1 LFVRAAQ
8 KYAVQVSVPRT
19 NELSLSVP
27 LLNEDLSQGRPP
39 CRPPRGTDVMN
50 ENPSYADEEVQAE
63 LDKQLFHLK
72 TLYDVSHE
80 LLGLTDVSMIL
91 RNFLL
96 MTMGNFGTAQGFIMD
111 ENAHTGE
118 VNHFESFGFEDE
130 EHPLLRSLGRE
141 ALSKKTFGRFLT
153 REDFSVEMKSL
164 NPGLPAVLVFNIDEE
179 SSGVMGLGPKIVGD
193 EYSTDDKELL
203 GTLVNNLAVS
213 LKNARYS
220 EALRKALAEIRVLNS
235 AKDKAI
241 THLTHELLTP
251 ISLLKSSLTMM
262 EKKLQR
268 IPGFDFQ
275 GSMDRAQRS
284 IKRLSE
290 IQREVEDIM
299 KGREHKVRH
308 TLSKFLDL
316 CGDEIEV
323 LFAEQFGEGPVLKK
337 IRERINELFTSRES
351 EPAEIDLGDFVIEK
365 IEEIKPLYSHRR
377 VDLNTSIEPTPPI
390 WMPPDPLEK
399 IVKGLVKNA
408 IENTPDEGKIEVGVR
423 GRGKAVEL
431 RVRDLGVGIV
441 PEHQKHIFE
450 GFFPT
455 QDTMLYSSKK
465 AFDFNAG
472 GRGADLLR
480 MKIFSERFNFAI
492 SMTSTRCK
500 HLPLT
505 KDSCPGRISECEF
518 CKKVEDCY
526 ESGGTTFEVL
536 FPEKPK

>member
-1 LFVRAAQ
+1 MQ
-8 KYAVQVSVPRT
+8 
-19 NELSLSVP
+19 N
-27 LLNEDLSQGRPP
+27 D
-39 CRPPRGTDVMN
+39 
-50 ENPSYADEEVQAE
+50 NPSYAAEEVQSE
-63 LDKQLFHLK
+63 LDKQIFHLK

-80 LLGLTDVSMIL
+80 LLGLTDISMIL

-96 MTMGNFGTAQGFIMD
+96 MTMGNFGTAQGFILD

-118 VNHFESFGFEDE
+118 INHFESFGFEDE
-130 EHPLLRSLGRE
+130 EQPLIRSLGRE

-153 REDFSVEMKSL
+153 REDFSDEMKGL

-203 GTLVNNLAVS
+203 GTLLNNLEVS
-213 LKNARYS
+213 IKNARYS
-220 EALRKALAEIRVLNS
+220 EALRKALDEIRVLNR

-241 THLTHELLTP
+241 SHLTHELLTP
-251 ISLLKSSLTMM
+251 IALIKGSLNLLA
-262 EKKLQR
+262 KKLPPV
-268 IPGFDFQ
+268 PGYDWKAT
-275 GSMDRAQRS
+275 MARAQRS
-284 IKRLSE
+284 VERLHE
-290 IQREVEDIM
+290 IQNEVDDIM
-299 KGREHKVRH
+299 KGRNHKIRH
-308 TLSKFLDL
+308 LLSNLL
-316 CGDEIEV
+316 NQCSDEIEV
-323 LFAEQFGEGPVLKK
+323 LFAEQLGEGAVVNKV
-337 IRERINELFTSRES
+337 RERINEIFTSRENA
-351 EPAEIDLGDFVIEK
+351 PAEIDLGDFVTEK
-365 IEEIKPLYSHRR
+365 IEEIRPLFSHRKL
-377 VDLNTSIEPTPPI
+377 DLMTHIEPAQPV
-390 WMPPDPLEK
+390 WMPADPLEK

-423 GRGKAVEL
+423 SRGKAVEL

-480 MKIFSERFNFAI
+480 MKIFSERFNFTI
-492 SMTSTRCK
+492 SMTSARCK

-518 CKKVEDCY
+518 CKTVQDCY

-536 FPEKPK
+536 FPERPK

>member
-1 LFVRAAQ
+1 MQ
-8 KYAVQVSVPRT
+8 
-19 NELSLSVP
+19 N
-27 LLNEDLSQGRPP
+27 D
-39 CRPPRGTDVMN
+39 
-50 ENPSYADEEVQAE
+50 NPSYAAEKVQVE
-63 LDKQLFHLK
+63 LDKQIFHLK

-80 LLGLTDVSMIL
+80 LLGLTDISMIL

-111 ENAHTGE
+111 ENAHIGE
-118 VNHFESFGFEDE
+118 INHFESFGFEE
-130 EHPLLRSLGRE
+130 EELSLVQSIGRE
-141 ALSKKTFGRFLT
+141 ALLKKTFGRFLT
-153 REDFSVEMKSL
+153 CEDFSDEMKGL

-193 EYSTDDKELL
+193 EYSSDDKELL
-203 GTLVNNLAVS
+203 GTLLNNLEVS
-213 LKNARYS
+213 IKNARYS
-220 EALRKALAEIRVLNS
+220 EALRKALDEIRVLNS

-284 IKRLSE
+284 IQRLSE
-290 IQREVEDIM
+290 IQSEVEDIM
-299 KGREHKVRH
+299 KGREHKVRR

-337 IRERINELFTSRES
+337 IRERINELFMSRES
-351 EPAEIDLGDFVIEK
+351 EPAEINLGDFVTEK

-377 VDLNTSIEPTPPI
+377 VDLNTSIESTPPI

-399 IVKGLVKNA
+399 IVKGLIKNA

-423 GRGKAVEL
+423 SWGKAVEL

-480 MKIFSERFNFAI
+480 MKIFSERFNFTI
-492 SMTSTRCK
+492 SMTSARCK

-518 CKKVEDCY
+518 CKTVEDCY

>member
-1 LFVRAAQ
+1 M
-8 KYAVQVSVPRT
+8 T
-19 NELSLSVP
+19 
-27 LLNEDLSQGRPP
+27 
-39 CRPPRGTDVMN
+39 N
-50 ENPSYADEEVQAE
+50 ENPSHAAEQVQAE

-80 LLGLTDVSMIL
+80 LLGLTDVRRIL

-111 ENAHTGE
+111 HHPPTGE
-118 VNHFESFGFEDE
+118 INHFHSLGFEDGE
-130 EHPLLRSLGRE
+130 RSIVQSIGKE
-141 ALSKKTFGRFLT
+141 ALSKKIFNRFLSP
-153 REDFSVEMKSL
+153 EDFAGEMKTRT
-164 NPGLPAVLVFNIDEE
+164 PDLPAMIAFNIDED
-179 SSGVMGLGPKIVGD
+179 SFGVMGLGPKIVG
-193 EYSTDDKELL
+193 EGYSEDDKALL
-203 GTLVNNLAVS
+203 STLVNNLAVS

-220 EALRKALAEIRVLNS
+220 EALRTALDEIRVLNR

-251 ISLLKSSLTMM
+251 ISLLKSSLTMI
-262 EKKLQR
+262 EKKLQHIR
-268 IPGFDFQ
+268 AFDFQ
-275 GSMDRAQRS
+275 ASFDRAQRS
-284 IKRLSE
+284 IQRLSE
-290 IQREVEDIM
+290 IQSEVEDIM
-299 KGREHKVRH
+299 KGREDKVRR

-337 IRERINELFTSRES
+337 IRERINELFTSGES
-351 EPAEIDLGDFVIEK
+351 EPREINLGEFVAKQIQ
-365 IEEIKPLYSHRR
+365 EIRSLCSHRQ
-377 VDLNTSIEPTPPI
+377 VELKTSIESTPPI

-399 IVKGLVKNA
+399 IIKGLVKNA
-408 IENTPDEGKIEVGVR
+408 IENTPDEGNIEVGVR
-423 GRGKAVEL
+423 RRGKAVEL
-431 RVRDLGVGIV
+431 RVQDRGLGMV

-455 QDTMLYSSKK
+455 QDTMLYRSGKPYE
-465 AFDFNAG
+465 FNAG

-480 MKIFSERFNFAI
+480 MKIFSERFNFSI
-492 SMTSTRCK
+492 SMSSTRCK

-505 KDSCPGRISECEF
+505 KDSCPGRISSCEY

-536 FPEKPK
+536 FPEKPT

>member
-1 LFVRAAQ
+1 
-8 KYAVQVSVPRT
+8 
-19 NELSLSVP
+19 
-27 LLNEDLSQGRPP
+27 
-39 CRPPRGTDVMN
+39 
-50 ENPSYADEEVQAE
+50 
-63 LDKQLFHLK
+63 
-72 TLYDVSHE
+72 
-80 LLGLTDVSMIL
+80 
-91 RNFLL
+91 
-96 MTMGNFGTAQGFIMD
+96 MTRD
-111 ENAHTGE
+111 
-118 VNHFESFGFEDE
+118 
-130 EHPLLRSLGRE
+130 
-141 ALSKKTFGRFLT
+141 
-153 REDFSVEMKSL
+153 DFSDELKSL

-203 GTLVNNLAVS
+203 GTLLNNLEVS
-213 LKNARYS
+213 IKNARYS
-220 EALRKALAEIRVLNS
+220 EALRKALDEIRVLNR

-268 IPGFDFQ
+268 VPGFDFQ
-275 GSMDRAQRS
+275 GNMDRAQRS
-284 IKRLSE
+284 MQRLSE

-377 VDLNTSIEPTPPI
+377 VDLDTSIEPTPPI

-399 IVKGLVKNA
+399 IVKGLIKNA
-408 IENTPDEGKIEVGVR
+408 IENTPDEGKIEVRVR
-423 GRGKAVEL
+423 SWGKAVEL

-450 GFFPT
+450 GSSNPGYDALFF
-455 QDTMLYSSKK
+455 KK

-480 MKIFSERFNFAI
+480 MKIFSERFNFTI
-492 SMTSTRCK
+492 SMTSARCK

-518 CKKVEDCY
+518 CKTVEDCY

>member
-1 LFVRAAQ
+1 
-8 KYAVQVSVPRT
+8 
-19 NELSLSVP
+19 
-27 LLNEDLSQGRPP
+27 
-39 CRPPRGTDVMN
+39 MN
-50 ENPSYADEEVQAE
+50 ESPSHAPEEVQAE

-118 VNHFESFGFEDE
+118 INHFESFGFEDE
-130 EHPLLRSLGRE
+130 EHPRIQSLGRD

-153 REDFSVEMKSL
+153 LADFSNELKSL
-164 NPGLPAVLVFNIDEE
+164 NPGLPALLAFNVDED

-193 EYSTDDKELL
+193 EYSEDDKELL

-220 EALRKALAEIRVLNS
+220 EALRKALDEIRVLNS

-251 ISLLKSSLTMM
+251 ISLIKGSLNLLV
-262 EKKLQR
+262 KKL
-268 IPGFDFQ
+268 PPVPDYDWKAT
-275 GSMDRAQRS
+275 MARAQRS
-284 IKRLSE
+284 VERLHE
-290 IQREVEDIM
+290 IQNEVDDIM
-299 KGREHKVRH
+299 QGRDHKIRNL
-308 TLSKFLDL
+308 LSNLLDQ

-351 EPAEIDLGDFVIEK
+351 EPAEINLGDFVTKK
-365 IEEIKPLYSHRR
+365 IEEIKPLYSHRH
-377 VDLNTSIEPTPPI
+377 VDLNTSIESTPPI

-423 GRGKAVEL
+423 SRGKAVEL
-431 RVRDLGVGIV
+431 RVRDWGMGIV

-500 HLPLT
+500 YLPLT
-505 KDSCPGRISECEF
+505 KDSCPGRISECAF
-518 CKKVEDCY
+518 CKTAEDCY

-536 FPEKPK
+536 FPEKPTERA